1 MEVVGMIKVSEAL
14 KALTKLYE
22 KNFAK
27 LADEMIE
34 KAATW
39 QNGSIDA
46 VLVYDTETDE
56 IAVVKESAS
65 TSTPGFVYLFRL
77 SGNDK
82 PDVNSESLYLDLKET
97 DFEEMIIS
105 KMGLTEKQEKAFRY
119 LLKLAYFR
127 QSELEGKSQY
137 WKNASK
143 LDYSADMIE
152 EWGIGCLLEPER
164 EITID
169 DLDDICDYFEDVC
182 KISPE
187 TQKITWEQ
195 FKEENEEAIEFVE
208 KYLKNPIAYIS
219 KQMFNDKGEQIY
231 IAVIRSLGKFADSI
245 IFEKHYSDEIN
256 DDSVPDE
263 MFEITF

>member
-1 MEVVGMIKVSEAL
+1 MIKVSEAL

-46 VLVYDTETDE
+46 VLVYDTEKEE

-65 TSTPGFVYLFRL
+65 TSTPGFIYLFRL

-82 PDVNSESLYLDLKET
+82 PDIDSEALYLDLKET

-105 KMGLTEKQEKAFRY
+105 KMELTEKQEKAFRF

-127 QSELEGKSQY
+127 QAEAEGKAQY
-137 WKNASK
+137 WRNASK

-164 EITID
+164 EITVD
-169 DLDDICDYFEDVC
+169 DLDDICDYYEDVC
-182 KISPE
+182 KIPPE
-187 TQKITWEQ
+187 TIKVTFDQ
-195 FKEENEEAIEFVE
+195 FKQEESEEAIKFVE
-208 KYLKNPIAYIS
+208 SYLQNPVAYIS
-219 KQMFNDKGEQIY
+219 KQMFNDEGEQVY
-231 IAVIRSLGKFADSI
+231 MAVIRSLGKFADSI